1 MREHKSISIA
11 DQIFEQL
18 ERDILTGR
26 YPRGEVLSEM
36 RLSTELGVS
45 RTPIREAIR
54 RLEQEHIL
62 EESGRGMVVVGI
74 SREDMLDMSEIR
86 VRIEGRAAA
95 RAAPPPGGRPL
106 RRPPA
111 GGAAARPF
119 PRHRS
124 AGTCRRPLRR
134 PSKSAILQ

>member
-11 DQIFEQL
+11 DQIYEQL
-18 ERDILTGR
+18 EREILTGK

-54 RLEQEHIL
+54 RLEQDHIL
-62 EESGRGMVVVGI
+62 EESGRGVVVVGI
-74 SREDMLDMSEIR
+74 SREDMLDMYEIR

-95 RAAPPPGGRPL
+95 RAAENISEEQL
-106 RRPPA
+106 
-111 GGAAARPF
+111 
-119 PRHRS
+119 
-124 AGTCRRPLRR
+124 
-134 PSKSAILQ
+134 

>member
-54 RLEQEHIL
+54 RLEQEHLL

-74 SREDMLDMSEIR
+74 SREDMLDMYDIR

-95 RAAPPPGGRPL
+95 RAAEVSSGSR
-106 RRPPA
+106 
-111 GGAAARPF
+111 AAARGSMG
-119 PRHRS
+119 RVS
-124 AGTCRRPLRR
+124 SDAV
-134 PSKSAILQ
+134 